1 MMYTKLKYDKFEKY
15 LYKVREESNLH
26 YIFKFDNGYGA
37 SVVKNIMSYG
47 HAKDLFELAVIEFID
62 EFTWKICCSTDITDD
77 VIGYLTNDDVLDLL
91 ERIKNLWGE
100 MMKRHTLEYI
110 GNNSINKKYI
120 ERTVTLWI
128 F

>member
-1 MMYTKLKYDKFEKY
+1 MYTKLKYDKFEKY

-47 HAKDLFELAVIEFID
+47 HSQDLFELAVIEFID

-77 VIGYLTNDDVLDLL
+77 VLGYLENDDVLDLL
-91 ERIKNLWGE
+91 EIIKNL
-100 MMKRHTLEYI
+100 
-110 GNNSINKKYI
+110 
-120 ERTVTLWI
+120 
-128 F
+128 